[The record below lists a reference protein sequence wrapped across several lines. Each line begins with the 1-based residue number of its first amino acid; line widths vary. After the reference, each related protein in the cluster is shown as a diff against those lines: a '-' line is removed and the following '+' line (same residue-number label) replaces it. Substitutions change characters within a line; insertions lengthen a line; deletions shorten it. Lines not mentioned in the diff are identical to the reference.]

1 MTNLQTVKQRF
12 GLIGNSRGLN
22 RAIETA
28 VQVAPTDLSVLVTG
42 ESGVG
47 KETIPQIIHAYS
59 SRKHNKYVAV
69 NCGAIPEGTMDSE
82 LFGHVKGSFTGATGE
97 RKGYFEEADGGT
109 IFLDEIAEM
118 PLQTQVKLLRV
129 LESGEFMKVGSSK
142 SEKINV
148 RVVAATNV
156 NIPEAIKK
164 DRFREDLYYRLN
176 TVPIT
181 IPPLRE
187 RKEDIHLL
195 FRKFASDFAEKYRMP
210 TLRLT
215 NEAINILEKYSWH
228 GNVRQLKNIT
238 EQISILE
245 TEREADAETLIH
257 YLPDFSEERLPM
269 IMNNKNGKEDLNER
283 EILYKVLFELRH
295 DMNDLKKI
303 VLELLQ
309 NKGKEVAEDNAQVIQ
324 RFYQDLQPEAK
335 HSETKALIAH
345 RDHTDTS
352 AVSTP
357 EISRESDE
365 DYHDHLEIEESLSL
379 EEKERELIKKAL
391 EKHQGKRKYAAR
403 DLGISERTLYRKI
416 KEYNLN

>member
-1 MTNLQTVKQRF
+1 MTNLQSVKQRF

-59 SRKHNKYVAV
+59 TRKHNKYVAV

-97 RKGYFEEADGGT
+97 RKGYFEEANGGT
-109 IFLDEIAEM
+109 IFLDEVAEM

-142 SEKINV
+142 SEKIDV

-156 NIPEAIKK
+156 NILEAIQK
-164 DRFREDLYYRLN
+164 DKFREDLYYRLN

-181 IPPLRE
+181 ILPLRQ

-210 TLRLT
+210 TLRLS
-215 NEAINILEKYSWH
+215 NKAVQVLEDYNWH

-245 TEREADAETLIH
+245 TEREANAETLIN
-257 YLPDFSEERLPM
+257 YLPDFSDKRFPM
-269 IMNNKNGKEDLNER
+269 VLGNKSGKEDLNER

-309 NKGKEVAEDNAQVIQ
+309 NKGQEVAEDNAQVVQ
-324 RFYQDLQPEAK
+324 RFYQDLQPETRNN
-335 HSETKALIAH
+335 EIKALIAH
-345 RDHTDTS
+345 RDHEET
-352 AVSTP
+352 AEVRTP
-357 EISRESDE
+357 EISRENED